1 MDHHIKSFLRVLREL
16 DDADELIRAFSKW
29 ENTTLSVPDQWR
41 LLDFPGPQTQA
52 ANIAA
57 SSTLTKAN
65 LLKRAAEAPSQLS
78 AAEVDL
84 LRNRYWLNISP
95 DEQSKICSAH
105 GLISGPHRISEAEFE
120 HAGRRLKAARRP
132 FYSENEEKAIDN
144 AVAEHGRRELDAFR
158 ASQMEDAERHVARAA
173 SPWVRRM
180 WEEDRGEVHWGY
192 GVFVDPGAFVDEDEA
207 EEYMVRRDGVLFHAR
222 GAVGVG
228 SSMVGSMWKLQR
240 LDWPGLGATEC
251 VDREEHLDGTPTARG
266 SGPGADQDASEHSR
280 AVEFQRLRDHFK
292 SILDRAPTKQSQER
306 ANTRTPAQPERRG
319 LCEGLLQNV
328 FLVIDKDSA
337 ASVLSPSG
345 FVDDMWAWAVDP
357 DFNDLQTRAE
367 QSSSPPPTT
376 TTITACVEGA
386 PPPGRS
392 SRYPGYVRVR
402 LQQLVHRF
410 YEARRFR
417 GSAYP
422 MAALWA
428 AAQTSKHRAFVSLEE
443 DEARSW
449 GMDRSVGSAM
459 RAQPPRVVY
468 GPAKKT
474 VAPAESDE

>member
-16 DDADELIRAFSKW
+16 DDAGELIRAFSKW
-29 ENTTLSVPDQWR
+29 ENTALSIQDQWR
-41 LLDFPGPQTQA
+41 LLDFPDPQTQA
-52 ANIAA
+52 DNIAA
-57 SSTLTKAN
+57 SSTLTKDN
-65 LLKRAAEAPSQLS
+65 LLKRAAEAPSLQS

-120 HAGRRLKAARRP
+120 QAGRRLKAARRP

-158 ASQMEDAERHVARAA
+158 ARQQEDAERHVARAA
-173 SPWVRRM
+173 CPWVRRM
-180 WEEDRGEVHWGY
+180 WEEDQGERHWGY
-192 GVFVDPGAFVDEDEA
+192 GVFVDEDEA

-222 GAVGVG
+222 GAIGAG

-240 LDWPGLGATEC
+240 LDWPRPSATKC
-251 VDREEHLDGTPTARG
+251 VDREEHLDGNPSDR
-266 SGPGADQDASEHSR
+266 DASEHSR
-280 AVEFQRLRDHFK
+280 AVEFQRLREHFK
-292 SILDRAPTKQSQER
+292 SNECS
-306 ANTRTPAQPERRG
+306 G
-319 LCEGLLQNV
+319 LCEGLLRNV

-337 ASVLSPSG
+337 ASVLSPPG

-357 DFNDLQTRAE
+357 DYNDLQTRAE
-367 QSSSPPPTT
+367 QPSSPPTT
-376 TTITACVEGA
+376 TTTACSEGA

-417 GSAYP
+417 GSAKYP

-443 DEARSW
+443 DEARGW
-449 GMDRSVGSAM
+449 GMDRFVGSAM
-459 RAQPPRVVY
+459 RAQPLGVMDQPSRRLHL
-468 GPAKKT
+468 
-474 VAPAESDE
+474 